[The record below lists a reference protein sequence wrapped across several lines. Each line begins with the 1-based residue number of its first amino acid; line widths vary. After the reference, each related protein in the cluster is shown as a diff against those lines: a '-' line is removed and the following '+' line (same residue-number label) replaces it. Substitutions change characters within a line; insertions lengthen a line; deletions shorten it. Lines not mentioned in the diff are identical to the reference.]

1 MVIANKFN
9 RTDEDHT
16 ELLNQFLA
24 FRKLPLDL
32 LRYTVIKLPTSSP
45 ILKVQVEIEQ
55 KHIAEFLAV
64 MKVDVDGSRS
74 ESGCLRFDLLH
85 DKETSNKFVFYE
97 SYKDTDAFE
106 KHKETPHY
114 KAWADFKSKGHVI
127 NQSVLKLD
135 GIDFQYS

>member
-1 MVIANKFN
+1 M
-9 RTDEDHT
+9 
-16 ELLNQFLA
+16 
-24 FRKLPLDL
+24 
-32 LRYTVIKLPTSSP
+32 
-45 ILKVQVEIEQ
+45 QVEIKQ

-85 DKETSNKFVFYE
+85 DREMSNKFVFYE
-97 SYKDTDAFE
+97 SYKDLDAFE

-135 GIDFQYS
+135 GIDFQSP